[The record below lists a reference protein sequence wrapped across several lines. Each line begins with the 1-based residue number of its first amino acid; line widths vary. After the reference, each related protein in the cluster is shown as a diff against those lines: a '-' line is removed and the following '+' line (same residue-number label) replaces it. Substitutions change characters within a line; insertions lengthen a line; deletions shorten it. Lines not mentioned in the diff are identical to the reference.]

1 MDNEELTYKSAD
13 GETYKITLPA
23 EGDVYATFSV
33 HSSTDPDEVHVDVVF
48 FPDELDDVAAL
59 FARAAKAHAAS

>member
-1 MDNEELTYKSAD
+1 MENEDLTFKSAD

-23 EGDVYATFSV
+23 SADDYATFSV
-33 HSSTDPDEVHVDVVF
+33 HSSKDPDEVHVDVVF

-59 FARAAKAHAAS
+59 FARAAKARTT